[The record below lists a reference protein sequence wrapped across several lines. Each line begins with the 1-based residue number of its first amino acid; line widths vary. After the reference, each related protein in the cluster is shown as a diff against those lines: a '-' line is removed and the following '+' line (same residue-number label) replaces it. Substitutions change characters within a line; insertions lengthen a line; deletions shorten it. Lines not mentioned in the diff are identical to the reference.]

1 MKMEKWRLMKTARQ
15 LRYREAVENREAADI
30 ERQQKSRDSD
40 E

>member
-1 MKMEKWRLMKTARQ
+1 MKDKNGDMAPDEDS
-15 LRYREAVENREAADI
+15 EAADI